1 MLREFKGKWP
11 EIHQTVFIDESAQVV
26 GDVDIGKDSSVWHN
40 AVIRGDVNYIRIG
53 ERTNIQDGVV
63 LHGTLGLYP
72 VVLEDNV
79 TVGHNAVV
87 HGCTVHS
94 NCLIGMGAIIL
105 DNAEIG
111 ENCIVGAGTI
121 VTEGMRVPPGSL
133 VLGIPG
139 RIKRRLSNQEIQ
151 SLPERATRYVEYKDT
166 YLAAILNR
174 KEVSAL

>member
-1 MLREFKGKWP
+1 MLREYQGRWP
-11 EIHQTVFIDESAQVV
+11 EVHHTAFIDESAQLV
-26 GDVDIGKDSSVWHN
+26 GDVSIGKDSSVWHN
-40 AVIRGDVNYIRIG
+40 AVIRGDVNHIRIG
-53 ERTNIQDGVV
+53 ERTNIQDGAV

-72 VVLEDNV
+72 VILEDNI

-111 ENCIVGAGTI
+111 EQCIIGAGAI
-121 VTEGMRVPPGSL
+121 VTEGMRVPSGSL

-139 RIKRRLSNQEIQ
+139 RVARWLSEQEIQ
-151 SLPERATRYVEYKDT
+151 SLPERATRYVEYKNS
-166 YLAAILNR
+166 YLATISN
-174 KEVSAL
+174 

>member
-79 TVGHNAVV
+79 TAGHNAVV